1 MLQKESN
8 IRLKL
13 LQLDEEGLVEMTEE
27 GIETWTDA
35 LTPRIDLEGIPRK
48 NSDPSI
54 WDAGFPDCLGDLG
67 WTADNLKRAAD
78 EMIRAAEHL
87 EEVDERFKSE
97 MKIAELEEGIEQS
110 NEEN

>member
-35 LTPRIDLEGIPRK
+35 LTPQIDFEGVPRQ

-54 WDAGFPDCLGDLG
+54 WDAGFPDCLSDLG
-67 WTADNLKRAAD
+67 WTAQCLKNAAD
-78 EMIRAAEHL
+78 EMIEAAEHL
-87 EEVDERFKSE
+87 EKVEERFKSE
-97 MKIAELEEGIEQS
+97 MKIAELAEGIEQS

>member
-54 WDAGFPDCLGDLG
+54 WDAGFPDCLNDLG
-67 WTADNLKRAAD
+67 WTADSLKRAAD

-97 MKIAELEEGIEQS
+97 MKIAEHWMKTA
-110 NEEN
+110 